1 MKHHHPD
8 CPAAQAWD
16 VGELLVRCDCDTRV
30 GPLFNRLS
38 RKEHPPESKQAASSA
53 LSSGA
58 VTRARALA
66 LNAVRLTPGLTCTE
80 LEHTHQV
87 EGRTFGR
94 RLRELEDQGL
104 VRRDKRKCRI
114 TGHVCATWWPT

>member
-1 MKHHHPD
+1 MSYDRLADP
-8 CPAAQAWD
+8 
-16 VGELLVRCDCDTRV
+16 
-30 GPLFNRLS
+30 GPLLRPLA
-38 RKEHPPESKQAASSA
+38 RKEHPEESKAAA
-53 LSSGA
+53 AKA
-58 VTRARALA
+58 VKDGSVTKARALA

-94 RLRELEDQGL
+94 RLRELEERKL

-114 TGHVCATWWPT
+114 TGHTAATWWPA